1 MANKKILFVCTGNT
15 CRSPMAEELARR
27 ALTELYPEYQD
38 IEFGSAGLAVLS
50 NGGASY
56 QAVCVLNEKGLDLT
70 RHKSARV
77 GPEDI
82 ESAVLVLTMTRAH
95 RDHLKLLMPGDAN
108 KIFTLAEY
116 AGSGKDIPD
125 PFGASLAAYRSV
137 AGELDKLSRAMLRR
151 FIQELSLT

>member
-1 MANKKILFVCTGNT
+1 MAKKKILFVCTGNT

-27 ALTELYPEYQD
+27 ALTELYPEYRD
-38 IEFGSAGLAVLS
+38 IEFASAGLAALS
-50 NGGASY
+50 NGGASC
-56 QAVCVLNEKGLDLT
+56 QAVCVLKEMGLDLS

-95 RDHLKLLMPGDAN
+95 RDHLKRLMPGDAN

-125 PFGASLAAYRSV
+125 PFGAGLAVYRSV
-137 AGELDKLSRAMLRR
+137 AEELDKLSRAMLRR
-151 FIQELSLT
+151 FIQGLSLT